1 MSLKTIILATTDNN
15 NPQFPEL
22 VGITEFSVL
31 AILAIY
37 LIKNIWKEHE
47 ENERHEREL
56 TIRLMDR
63 LLGDKPHRERKD

>member
-1 MSLKTIILATTDNN
+1 MPLKTIILATTNN
-15 NPQFPEL
+15 SNHQIPEL

-56 TIRLMDR
+56 IIRLVDR
-63 LLGDKPHRERKD
+63 LLGESATRPKK